1 MTSKS
6 AKLTKP
12 TPTETA
18 TRGMIEVFTG
28 HGKGKTSAALG
39 IVLRA
44 LGHGRRVHI
53 VFFMKG
59 KFPYGEQEVLSTLP
73 NVTFESFGFL
83 EFCDPNNVKPE
94 EKEQAQKALDAAR
107 KAMLSGEYDIV
118 ILDEIN
124 VATAWKLV
132 DVEDVIKL
140 IREKPEHVE
149 LILTGRYAH
158 PRLIEIADLV
168 TNMVKVKHPYDK
180 GILSRQGIDY

>member
-1 MTSKS
+1 
-6 AKLTKP
+6 
-12 TPTETA
+12 
-18 TRGMIEVFTG
+18 MIEIFTG

-53 VFFMKG
+53 IFFMKG
-59 KFPYGEQEVLSTLP
+59 EFPYGEQKTLSNLP
-73 NVTFESFGFL
+73 DVSFERFGFL
-83 EFCDPNNVKPE
+83 EFCNPDNVKPE
-94 EKEQAQKALDAAR
+94 EKEQAQRALDAAR
-107 KAMLSGEYDIV
+107 KAMLGGEYDIV

-132 DVEDVIKL
+132 DIEEVIKL
-140 IREKPEHVE
+140 AQEKPEQVE
-149 LILTGRYAH
+149 LILTGRYAD

-168 TNMVKVKHPYDK
+168 TEMVKVKHPYDK